1 MHGHAP
7 AMHSLTHRTGT
18 LELGGRTLVMGIVN
32 LTPDSFSDGGVH
44 HEPGTAVAAALRMT
58 LEGADIVDVGGESS
72 RPGHVVISA
81 DEEWAR
87 VQPVLAG
94 LAEAGASAPIS
105 IDTWKADVARRA
117 LAAGASIVNDVWG
130 FQRDPAIAEIAAE
143 TGAAAILMHN
153 RDAADASLD
162 IVADI
167 LRSLERS
174 LAIAKAAGVPDD
186 RIVLDPGIGFGKT
199 IEQSYQAVAAL
210 PRLKA
215 LGYPVLLGLSRKAF
229 IGRLFQ
235 PEAPPMARLPG
246 TLAAN
251 TFGVM
256 GGADIVRVHD
266 VKEHVQAM
274 RVLDTLRTAPS

>member
-1 MHGHAP
+1 MR
-7 AMHSLTHRTGT
+7 SLTHRTGT
-18 LELGGRTLVMGIVN
+18 LELGRRTLVMGIVN
-32 LTPDSFSDGGVH
+32 VTPDSFSDGGVH
-44 HEPGTAVAAALRMT
+44 IDPGTAVAAALRMI

-72 RPGHVVISA
+72 RPGHVVISVE
-81 DEEWAR
+81 EEWAR

-94 LAEAGASAPIS
+94 LAETGAPLPPIS
-105 IDTWKADVARRA
+105 IDTWKAEVARRA

-130 FQRDPAIAEIAAE
+130 FHRDPAIAEVAAE

-162 IVADI
+162 IIADI
-167 LRSLERS
+167 LRFLERS
-174 LAIAKAAGVPDD
+174 LAIARAAGLPDD

-235 PEAPPMARLPG
+235 PEAPPTARLPG

-256 GGADIVRVHD
+256 AGADIVRVHD

-274 RVLDTLRTAPS
+274 RVLDTLRAVPA